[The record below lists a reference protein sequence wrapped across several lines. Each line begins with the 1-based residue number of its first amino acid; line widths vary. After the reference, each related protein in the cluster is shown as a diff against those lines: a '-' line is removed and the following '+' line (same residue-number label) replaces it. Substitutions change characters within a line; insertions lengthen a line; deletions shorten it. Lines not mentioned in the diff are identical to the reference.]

1 MLKSGLVRH
10 IGAQNRHLTRPDVE
24 KIVDAMLGEIIAGMV
39 RGDRVELRGFGV
51 FAVKHRPAHVGRNP
65 RDGAHVAVDNK
76 FVPTFKTGREM
87 RRRLNRPEGVKSA

>member
-51 FAVKHRPAHVGRNP
+51 FSIRHHAPRIGRNP
-65 RDGAHVAVDNK
+65 RSGAKVTVDNK
-76 FVPTFKTGREM
+76 FVPHFKPGREM
-87 RRRLNRPEGVKSA
+87 RRRLNRPEG